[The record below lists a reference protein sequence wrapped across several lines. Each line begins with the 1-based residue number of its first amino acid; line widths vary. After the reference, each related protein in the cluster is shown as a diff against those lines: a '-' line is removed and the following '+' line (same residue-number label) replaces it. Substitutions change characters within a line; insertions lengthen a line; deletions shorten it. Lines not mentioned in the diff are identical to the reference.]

1 MKNKIIFILEENM
14 EEFLYNLKVGK
25 IFLLQLKSRNHQGEI
40 LMLDRVNNIT
50 IKNNKNI
57 HTFFLNEKLTI
68 MNCIQREEI
77 KVVKFLN
84 DNSSRAEFH

>member
-14 EEFLYNLKVGK
+14 EEFLYKVKVGK

-40 LMLDRVNNIT
+40 ITLDKINNVT

-57 HTFFLNEKLTI
+57 HTFF
-68 MNCIQREEI
+68 
-77 KVVKFLN
+77 
-84 DNSSRAEFH
+84 

>member
-40 LMLDRVNNIT
+40 LMLDSVNNIT

-57 HTFFLNEKLTI
+57 HTFFLNEKLTT
-68 MNCIQREEI
+68 NR
-77 KVVKFLN
+77 
-84 DNSSRAEFH
+84 

>member
-57 HTFFLNEKLTI
+57 HTFFFK
-68 MNCIQREEI
+68 
-77 KVVKFLN
+77 
-84 DNSSRAEFH
+84 